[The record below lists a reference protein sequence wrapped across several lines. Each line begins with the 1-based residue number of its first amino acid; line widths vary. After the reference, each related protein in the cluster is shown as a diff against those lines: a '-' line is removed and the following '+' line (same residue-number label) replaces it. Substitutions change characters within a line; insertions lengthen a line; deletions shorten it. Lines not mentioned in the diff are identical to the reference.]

1 MSGEAMAASSL
12 KRPDTGGE
20 GPPVAKDDDI
30 VSFRRPRTGWAGLV
44 LVVLAIFL
52 GLATYLILT
61 GLTPITPTP
70 QLVTWLVAANGVMV
84 LLLAG
89 LIGVQIYWLIRA
101 RRRRLAGARL
111 HARIVGLLSLF
122 AAVPAIIVAVFAS
135 VTLNRGLDAWFSE
148 RIENIVRRAIIV
160 SEAYIEDKMVQ
171 AKMDAQALARD
182 IEANEA
188 LFLRDLRQFMQRLSV
203 LAAVRG
209 VPAVY
214 IIDPVRRRLDVAIT
228 SDRNIRFRPPPPDAY
243 RQADRGKV
251 LASGPG
257 PGDNFIRVLLKLK
270 KPEGRYLLI
279 YRPVNPEVIRQLAA
293 AQEELSE
300 FLSFKKQRFGLQV
313 TFAFVYAGIAFIFLL
328 AATWFGL
335 WLADRLVAPVVGLI
349 RASRELARG
358 NFDVQLPHPRGN
370 DDIDLLVRVFNQM
383 TRQLKSQRQELLD
396 AYHELDERR
405 QFMEAVLAGVSA
417 GVIGLDREGRV
428 RLLNN
433 SARMLLGLEG
443 REVLGR
449 PLQEVIPAFVPVL
462 QAADARR
469 SGCAEDHVQVRVKG
483 EERTFV
489 VRACMERAGEEVSG
503 HVITFDDTTELL
515 KAQRN
520 AAWADVA
527 RRIAHEIKNPL
538 TPIQLSAERL
548 RRRFAR
554 EISSNPEIFAQCTDT
569 IVRQVE
575 DIGRMVDEFSSFA
588 RMPKARPEEQDLVQA
603 IKEAL
608 LLQRVSSDD
617 VHIELELPERL
628 LLVKFDRPLI
638 TQALTNLVKN
648 AREAIEARR
657 EEEPGLQ
664 GRIVV
669 RLEERDGHAVI
680 SVIDNGR
687 GLPQENRHR
696 LTEPYM
702 TTRDKG
708 TGLGLAIVQR
718 IMEEHGGRLE
728 LADAPEGRGA
738 MASLWLPLETGSE
751 NASAEEVAEEKG
763 DARAGAATGGDRG
776 AAVLSSA
783 GREIEEEEEA

>member
-1 MSGEAMAASSL
+1 MADVIEAASALEKPEES
-12 KRPDTGGE
+12 PE
-20 GPPVAKDDDI
+20 DDI

-52 GLATYLILT
+52 GLTTYLVLT

-84 LLLAG
+84 LLLAI
-89 LIGVQIYWLIRA
+89 LIGAQVFWLVRA

-122 AAVPAIIVAVFAS
+122 AAVPAVIVAIFAS

-160 SEAYIEDKMVQ
+160 SEAYIEDKMAQ
-171 AKMDAQALARD
+171 AKVDAQALARD

-188 LFLRDLRQFMQRLSV
+188 LFVRDQQQFLQRLSV
-203 LAAVRG
+203 LAALRS

-214 IIDPVRRRLDVAIT
+214 IIDPARRRLDVAIT
-228 SDRNIRFRPPPPDAY
+228 ADRGIRFRPPPPDAY
-243 RQADRGKV
+243 RQADAGKV
-251 LASGPG
+251 LATGPG
-257 PGDNFIRVLLKLK
+257 PGDNFIRVLMKLG
-270 KPEGRYLLI
+270 KPAGKYLLV
-279 YRPVNPEVIRQLAA
+279 YRAVNPEVIRQLSA
-293 AQEELSE
+293 AQEELTE

-313 TFAFVYAGIAFIFLL
+313 TFALVYAGVTLIFLL
-328 AATWFGL
+328 AAIWFGL

-358 NFDVQLPHPRGN
+358 NFEVRLPNPRGN

-383 TRQLKSQRQELLD
+383 TRQLKTQRQQLLD

-417 GVIGLDREGRV
+417 GVMGLDGEGRV
-428 RLLNN
+428 RLINH
-433 SARMLLGLEG
+433 SARRLLGLES
-443 REVLGR
+443 REVVGR
-449 PLQEVIPAFVPVL
+449 HLRDVAPAFLPVAR
-462 QAADARR
+462 AADGRR
-469 SGCAEDHVQVRVKG
+469 SGCAEDHVRMNVEG

-489 VRACMERAGEEVSG
+489 VRVCTERAGEEVIG

-548 RRRFAR
+548 RRRFAK
-554 EISSNPEIFAQCTDT
+554 EISSNPEIFSQCTDT
-569 IVRQVE
+569 IIRQVE

-588 RMPKARPEEQDLVQA
+588 RMPKARPEEQDLVQTV
-603 IKEAL
+603 KEAL
-608 LLQRVSSDD
+608 LLQRVSSED
-617 VHIELELPERL
+617 VRIDLELPEEP
-628 LLVKFDRPLI
+628 VQACFDRPLI

-657 EEEPGLQ
+657 TREPDLEGHIL
-664 GRIVV
+664 V
-669 RLEERDGHAVI
+669 RLDKEDGWAVI

-687 GLPQENRHR
+687 GLPKKDRQR
-696 LTEPYM
+696 LMEPYM
-702 TTRDKG
+702 TTREKG

-728 LADAPEGRGA
+728 LADAPQGRGA
-738 MASLWLPLETGSE
+738 MVRLWLPMKMDAEEGAAGGRAAPEDDIGQGTEGSE
-751 NASAEEVAEEKG
+751 AEGADHTGNGGEKAGKEE
-763 DARAGAATGGDRG
+763 RA
-776 AAVLSSA
+776 
-783 GREIEEEEEA
+783 